1 MATYYAQL
9 SKTFT
14 SLSGAVQELVGL
26 KKGLTFLNGVR
37 DLETLV
43 QAAASTKTSQFGW
56 DESGEEFFL
65 TYYSPDGEFFFSICG
80 VYEKEEVEAT
90 LAFFYYAEYRDYE
103 KGGDAYLLH
112 QGEVMI
118 LKDRWYCVT
127 AFYEYWAEQG
137 DLLCCSQSFWRSG
150 DIRDLQLQLEWSY
163 DRFGCKTLA
172 AWLDPQPA
180 IACLASGYVKAEEV
194 VKAAEAELRREFGFQ
209 HVPETE
215 KPLLRAYVAMYSNVL
230 RALLTYC
237 EERS

>member
-1 MATYYAQL
+1 MD
-9 SKTFT
+9 S
-14 SLSGAVQELVGL
+14 
-26 KKGLTFLNGVR
+26 KKGLAFLDEVR
-37 DLETLV
+37 DLETL
-43 QAAASTKTSQFGW
+43 QAATSSTRTSQFGW

-65 TYYSPDGEFFFSICG
+65 TFYSPDGEFSLSFCG
-80 VYEKEEVEAT
+80 DEKEVEVT
-90 LAFFYYAEYRDYE
+90 LTFFYYHEYRNK

-112 QGEVMI
+112 QGEVMV
-118 LKDRWYCVT
+118 LDDWWYRT
-127 AFYEYWAEQG
+127 AQFNEYWAEQG

-163 DRFGCKTLA
+163 DRFSCKTLA

-194 VKAAEAELRREFGFQ
+194 VKAAEAELRREFSFR